1 MTSGDL
7 FTVYPVAS
15 NALNNPPAAPGA
27 LIKKFVEVVTA
38 PTAFVLVNVEN
49 PRPPSVACGPS
60 TESPSATSPPKSFT
74 MRKPYCRA
82 QVKPTTY
89 CGKFALGLSVEGP
102 QATLGGRG
110 FSTFTSTNAVG
121 AVTTSTNFFI
131 NGPGAAGGLFNAFDA
146 TGYTVNKSPDVIV
159 KAAADPGFGHYEL
172 LGIISTFRNRI
183 FPCSVVGT
191 TAKDNPLPT
200 PQPLPVTCPVD
211 GSTAPS
217 ALGAFDDTRVG
228 GGLGVS
234 GRWPLFNKKLD
245 FGVKG
250 VAGAGIGG
258 VGAAMSPAATVRPD
272 GAARADCAGASSIR
286 TSRRADGPGT
296 VAYRL
301 ALQVFHPK
309 RLTIWCGRRSA
320 TTYRRHR
327 GKIAGQ
333 EGQLFGGALFCWPF
347 DGKT

>member
-38 PTAFVLVNVEN
+38 PTA
-49 PRPPSVACGPS
+49 
-60 TESPSATSPPKSFT
+60 
-74 MRKPYCRA
+74 
-82 QVKPTTY
+82 
-89 CGKFALGLSVEGP
+89 
-102 QATLGGRG
+102 
-110 FSTFTSTNAVG
+110 
-121 AVTTSTNFFI
+121 NFFI
-131 NGPGAAGGLFNAFDA
+131 NAPGAAGGLFNAFDA

-250 VAGAGIGG
+250 VAGGG
-258 VGAAMSPAATVRPD
+258 LRPCGLGQRPERRWRARGTAALITTR
-272 GAARADCAGASSIR
+272 
-286 TSRRADGPGT
+286 PGT
-296 VAYRL
+296 L
-301 ALQVFHPK
+301 VFD
-309 RLTIWCGRRSA
+309 IA
-320 TTYRRHR
+320 TGCDH
-327 GKIAGQ
+327 
-333 EGQLFGGALFCWPF
+333 
-347 DGKT
+347 D

>member
-38 PTAFVLVNVEN
+38 PTA
-49 PRPPSVACGPS
+49 
-60 TESPSATSPPKSFT
+60 
-74 MRKPYCRA
+74 
-82 QVKPTTY
+82 
-89 CGKFALGLSVEGP
+89 
-102 QATLGGRG
+102 
-110 FSTFTSTNAVG
+110 
-121 AVTTSTNFFI
+121 NFFI
-131 NGPGAAGGLFNAFDA
+131 NAPGAAGGLFNAFDA

-159 KAAADPGFGHYEL
+159 KAEAGPGYGHYEV

-191 TAKDNPLPT
+191 TAKDNPLPAT
-200 PQPLPVTCPVD
+200 QPPPVTCPVD

-250 VAGAGIGG
+250 VAGDGIGRYG
-258 VGAAMSPAATVRPD
+258 SSQLADETFRPD
-272 GAARADCAGASSIR
+272 GTAAFVR
-286 TSRRADGPGT
+286 P
-296 VAYRL
+296 
-301 ALQVFHPK
+301 
-309 RLTIWCGRRSA
+309 
-320 TTYRRHR
+320 
-327 GKIAGQ
+327 
-333 EGQLFGGALFCWPF
+333 
-347 DGKT
+347 